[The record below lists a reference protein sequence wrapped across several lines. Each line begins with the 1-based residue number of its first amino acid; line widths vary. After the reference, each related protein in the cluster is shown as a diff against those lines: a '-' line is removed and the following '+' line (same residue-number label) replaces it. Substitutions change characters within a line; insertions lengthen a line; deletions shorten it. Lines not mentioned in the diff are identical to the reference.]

1 MPSPLTDDVP
11 SELPRVGRYE
21 ILLELQEEAF
31 VSTMAAR
38 VRGPNTGSSIV
49 ELTKVEHTLARQA
62 EVRAAF
68 LAEARA
74 AGRVRHINFVHPTD
88 TLVHEG
94 DLYVATEFILGVR
107 LDELWRAAAAARF
120 EIPLPVML
128 RILLDVVSGLSAL
141 HARHPRGPNVSGTRS
156 IVHGDIAPTNIL
168 VSYRG
173 DAKLL
178 HSGLS
183 CVTSLAGAIGQRN
196 RRLAYKAP
204 EQLRIGVNAVPI
216 GPAADV
222 FAMGALLW
230 EVLQGRR
237 LFDAPTDVEVVER
250 ILQGPLPSIEPA
262 ERRLPIAL
270 LPLVEMALE
279 RTAERRIPNAAQL
292 GDAIE
297 HAPGVRLATS
307 DEVALVVDQLVG
319 PLIERRRERVNQLFV
334 LAESRSPSDSTLRPA
349 IISHLRQVGAMKT
362 PVGLVYPPPSG
373 APLSHPP
380 SPSSRAP
387 SFAPSD
393 RWIDPSAPPASRHPS
408 DSRWSPSPPSSGKH
422 ERRWD
427 RSGSVPTAKA
437 RRSGVLH
444 SSWLYYLAIGAALG
458 GLVFE
463 YFIEASPIATPQATT
478 VLAPPPG
485 AELPPLATAAGAG
498 TVLPTTTAN
507 SANTPASGGDIAGT
521 TVIAATSP
529 AASPPAVIAPSP
541 PVRIE
546 PAPPRRAPP
555 APRAVP
561 PRVRRPAP
569 ARAAPPPEGAQPA
582 PVEAAPVAPPAQ
594 PTPEE
599 PDWGI

>member
-1 MPSPLTDDVP
+1 
-11 SELPRVGRYE
+11 
-21 ILLELQEEAF
+21 
-31 VSTMAAR
+31 MAAR

-74 AGRVRHINFVHPTD
+74 AGRVRHVNFVHPTD

-204 EQLRIGVNAVPI
+204 EQLRIGVNAVAI

-230 EVLQGRR
+230 EVLNGRR
-237 LFDAPTDVEVVER
+237 LFDAPSDVEVVER
-250 ILQGPLPSIEPA
+250 ILQGPLPSTETA
-262 ERRLPIAL
+262 ERRIPIAL

-319 PLIERRRERVNQLFV
+319 PLIERRRERVNERFA
-334 LAESRSPSDSTLRPA
+334 LAESKSPSDSTLRPA

-373 APLSHPP
+373 APVSY
-380 SPSSRAP
+380 PSSRPP
-387 SFAPSD
+387 SFTPSD
-393 RWIDPSAPPASRHPS
+393 RWIDPAAPPPSRPPS
-408 DSRWSPSPPSSGKH
+408 DSRWSPPSSSGKH
-422 ERRWD
+422 EMMRWD
-427 RSGSVPTAKA
+427 RSGSVPTVRA
-437 RRSGVLH
+437 RRSGVLQ

-463 YFIEASPIATPQATT
+463 YFIEAAPVATPQPTT

-485 AELPPLATAAGAG
+485 AELPPLATGAAA
-498 TVLPTTTAN
+498 TVPTTAN
-507 SANTPASGGDIAGT
+507 PAYAPPLAGDVASAAAS
-521 TVIAATSP
+521 VAAP
-529 AASPPAVIAPSP
+529 PEAASPPAVAAPAA

-546 PAPPRRAPP
+546 PAPPRRAPV
-555 APRAVP
+555 APRPVV

-569 ARAAPPPEGAQPA
+569 TAAPPTEGAQPA
-582 PVEAAPVAPPAQ
+582 PVEAAPVTPPPQ
-594 PTPEE
+594 PTSEE

>member
-1 MPSPLTDDVP
+1 
-11 SELPRVGRYE
+11 
-21 ILLELQEEAF
+21 
-31 VSTMAAR
+31 
-38 VRGPNTGSSIV
+38 
-49 ELTKVEHTLARQA
+49 
-62 EVRAAF
+62 
-68 LAEARA
+68 
-74 AGRVRHINFVHPTD
+74 
-88 TLVHEG
+88 
-94 DLYVATEFILGVR
+94 VR

-204 EQLRIGVNAVPI
+204 EQLRIGVNAVAI

-230 EVLQGRR
+230 EVLNGRR
-237 LFDAPTDVEVVER
+237 LFDAPSDVEVVER
-250 ILQGPLPSIEPA
+250 ILQGPLPSTETA
-262 ERRLPIAL
+262 ERRIPIAL

-319 PLIERRRERVNQLFV
+319 PLIERRRERVNERFA
-334 LAESRSPSDSTLRPA
+334 LAESKSPSDSTLRPA

-373 APLSHPP
+373 APVSY
-380 SPSSRAP
+380 PSSRPP
-387 SFAPSD
+387 SFTPSD
-393 RWIDPSAPPASRHPS
+393 RWIDPAAPPPSRPPS
-408 DSRWSPSPPSSGKH
+408 DSRWSPPSSSGKH
-422 ERRWD
+422 EMMRWD
-427 RSGSVPTAKA
+427 RSGSVPTVRA
-437 RRSGVLH
+437 RRSGVLQ

-463 YFIEASPIATPQATT
+463 YFIEAAPVATPQPTT

-485 AELPPLATAAGAG
+485 AELPPLATGAAA
-498 TVLPTTTAN
+498 TVPTTAN
-507 SANTPASGGDIAGT
+507 PAYAPPLAGDVASAAAS
-521 TVIAATSP
+521 VAAP
-529 AASPPAVIAPSP
+529 PEAASPPAVAAPAA

-546 PAPPRRAPP
+546 PAPPRRAPV
-555 APRAVP
+555 APRPVV

-569 ARAAPPPEGAQPA
+569 TAAPPTEGAQPA
-582 PVEAAPVAPPAQ
+582 PVEAAPVTPPPQ
-594 PTPEE
+594 PTSEE

>member
-1 MPSPLTDDVP
+1 MPSPLGDVP

-21 ILLELQEEAF
+21 LLLELQQEAF
-31 VSTMAAR
+31 VSVMAAR
-38 VRGPNTGSSIV
+38 VRGPNTGTSIV
-49 ELTKVEHTLARQA
+49 ELTRVEHTLARQA

-74 AGRVRHINFVHPTD
+74 AGRVRHANFVHPTD

-94 DLYVATEFILGVR
+94 DLFVATEFILGAR
-107 LDELWRAAAAARF
+107 LDELWRAASAAHF

-128 RILLDVVSGLSAL
+128 RILLDVIAGLSAL

-156 IVHGDIAPTNIL
+156 IVHGDIAPMNIL

-173 DAKLL
+173 DARLL

-222 FAMGALLW
+222 FAVGVLLW

-237 LFDAPTDVEVVER
+237 LFDAASDVEVVER
-250 ILQGPLPSIEPA
+250 ILQGPLPAIEA
-262 ERRLPIAL
+262 GDRRIPIAL

-297 HAPGVRLATS
+297 HAPGVRLATN
-307 DEVALVVDQLVG
+307 DEVAMVVDQLVG
-319 PLIERRRERVNQLFV
+319 PLIERRRERVNDLFA

-349 IISHLRQVGAMKT
+349 IISHLRQAGAMKT

-373 APLSHPP
+373 APLSYAPP
-380 SPSSRAP
+380 SQSPPSQPA
-387 SFAPSD
+387 SFVPSD
-393 RWIDPSAPPASRHPS
+393 RWIDPALPAPSAQHPS
-408 DSRWSPSPPSSGKH
+408 DSRWPAPASSGMRK
-422 ERRWD
+422 WD
-427 RSGSVPTAKA
+427 RSGSIPSAKA
-437 RRSGVLH
+437 RKLGAKGVLGRG
-444 SSWLYYLAIGAALG
+444 WLYYLAIGAALG

-463 YFIEASPIATPQATT
+463 YLIEASPVALPQPTT

-485 AELPPLATAAGAG
+485 AELPPMATAGAG
-498 TVLPTTTAN
+498 ATTAVP
-507 SANTPASGGDIAGT
+507 SRAPDDL
-521 TVIAATSP
+521 AATASARVQGPPTMRP
-529 AASPPAVIAPSP
+529 AEPL
-541 PVRIE
+541 RIE
-546 PAPPRRAPP
+546 PPRRAAPVPAPPRAPP
-555 APRAVP
+555 PA
-561 PRVRRPAP
+561 PRVRRPA
-569 ARAAPPPEGAQPA
+569 APPVVASPEGSPSV
-582 PVEAAPVAPPAQ
+582 PSEASSAEKPTPPPASTEQ
-594 PTPEE
+594 
-599 PDWGI
+599 DWGI

>member
-1 MPSPLTDDVP
+1 M
-11 SELPRVGRYE
+11 ELE
-21 ILLELQEEAF
+21 DEAF
-31 VSTMAAR
+31 VSVMAAR

-49 ELTKVEHTLARQA
+49 ELTKVEHTIARQA

-74 AGRVRHINFVHPTD
+74 AGRVRHANFVHPTD

-94 DLYVATEFILGVR
+94 DLYVATEFVLGVR
-107 LDELWRAAAAARF
+107 LDELWRAASAARV

-128 RILLDVVSGLSAL
+128 RILLDVVAGLSAL
-141 HARHPRGPNVSGTRS
+141 HARHPRGANVGGTRS

-173 DAKLL
+173 DTRLV

-183 CVTSLAGAIGQRN
+183 TVTSLPTTTGQRN

-222 FAMGALLW
+222 FAIGALLW

-237 LFDAPTDVEVVER
+237 LFEAASDVEVVER
-250 ILQGPLPSIEPA
+250 ILQGPLPAIEPGD
-262 ERRLPIAL
+262 RRTPIAL

-319 PLIERRRERVNQLFV
+319 PLIERRRERVNERFA

-349 IISHLRQVGAMKT
+349 IISHLRQAGAMKT

-373 APLSHPP
+373 APVSYPQSSRPPP
-380 SPSSRAP
+380 S
-387 SFAPSD
+387 FVPSD
-393 RWIDPSAPPASRHPS
+393 RWIDPSLPAPSSKHPS
-408 DSRWSPSPPSSGKH
+408 DSRWPAPPPSSGKQ

-427 RSGSVPTAKA
+427 RSGSIPKA
-437 RRSGVLH
+437 RRQEGKGVLGGG
-444 SSWLYYLAIGAALG
+444 WLYYLAIGAAIG

-463 YFIEASPIATPQATT
+463 YFIEASPVAVPQPTT

-485 AELPPLATAAGAG
+485 AELPPLQ
-498 TVLPTTTAN
+498 
-507 SANTPASGGDIAGT
+507 
-521 TVIAATSP
+521 P
-529 AASPPAVIAPSP
+529 AAPAAAALPAPTQTPSAGDVTSAPLKAQQPPAVSR
-541 PVRIE
+541 PVE
-546 PAPPRRAPP
+546 PLRVEPPRVDP
-555 APRAVP
+555 APRRVAPPPVVARPQP
-561 PRVRRPAP
+561 PRVRAPAP
-569 ARAAPPPEGAQPA
+569 PSTNAVTAAPQPVPTAAPPAEKPPA
-582 PVEAAPVAPPAQ
+582 PQ
-594 PTPEE
+594 PQEE
-599 PDWGI
+599 DWGI

>member
-1 MPSPLTDDVP
+1 MPSPLTDDTP

-21 ILLELQEEAF
+21 LLLELQDEAF
-31 VSTMAAR
+31 VSVMAAR

-74 AGRVRHINFVHPTD
+74 AGRVRHANFIHPTD

-107 LDELWRAAAAARF
+107 LDELWRAASAARV

-128 RILLDVVSGLSAL
+128 RILLDVLAGLSAL
-141 HARHPRGPNVSGTRS
+141 HARHARGSNVSGTRS

-168 VSYRG
+168 ISYRG
-173 DAKLL
+173 DTKLI

-183 CVTSLAGAIGQRN
+183 CVTSLPGATGQRN

-250 ILQGPLPSIEPA
+250 ILQGPLPALEPGD
-262 ERRLPIAL
+262 RRIPIAL

-297 HAPGVRLATS
+297 HAPGVRLATN
-307 DEVALVVDQLVG
+307 DEVALLVDQLVG
-319 PLIERRRERVNQLFV
+319 PLIERRREKVNELFV

-349 IISHLRQVGAMKT
+349 IISHLRQAGAMKT

-373 APLSHPP
+373 APVSYPQ
-380 SPSSRAP
+380 SSRP
-387 SFAPSD
+387 PTSFVPSD
-393 RWIDPSAPPASRHPS
+393 RWIDPTVPASSSQYPS
-408 DSRWSPSPPSSGKH
+408 DSRWPSTSLVKQ
-422 ERRWD
+422 ERKWD
-427 RSGSVPTAKA
+427 RSGSIPSAKA
-437 RRSGVLH
+437 RRMNGKGGLGSG
-444 SSWLYYLAIGAALG
+444 WFYYLAIGAAIG

-463 YFIEASPIATPQATT
+463 YLIEAAPVAVPQPTT

-485 AELPPLATAAGAG
+485 AELPPLVPPVPAARGV
-498 TVLPTTTAN
+498 TPSPTTAQSAGETTPGTEVNANEPPVTIRTAE
-507 SANTPASGGDIAGT
+507 PRRVD
-521 TVIAATSP
+521 P
-529 AASPPAVIAPSP
+529 IAPRR
-541 PVRIE
+541 VQ
-546 PAPPRRAPP
+546 PAPIVRP
-555 APRAVP
+555 AP

-569 ARAAPPPEGAQPA
+569 ASAVAPEASQPA
-582 PVEAAPVAPPAQ
+582 PPESAPVEKPAQ
-594 PTPEE
+594 PPEQ
-599 PDWGI
+599 DWGI

>member
-1 MPSPLTDDVP
+1 MPSPLTDDAP
-11 SELPRVGRYE
+11 SELARVGRYE
-21 ILLELQEEAF
+21 ILLDLQEEAF

-49 ELTKVEHTLARQA
+49 ELTKVEHSIARQA
-62 EVRAAF
+62 DVRAQF
-68 LAEARA
+68 LAEARG

-94 DLYVATEFILGVR
+94 DLYVATEFVLGVR
-107 LDELWRAAAAARF
+107 LDELWRAASASRV

-128 RILLDVVSGLSAL
+128 RILLDVVAGLSAL
-141 HARHPRGPNVSGTRS
+141 HARHPRGANVPGTRS

-183 CVTSLAGAIGQRN
+183 CVTSLPGGASQRN

-230 EVLQGRR
+230 EALQGRR
-237 LFDAPTDVEVVER
+237 LFDAPTDVEVIER
-250 ILQGPLPSIEPA
+250 ILQGPLSAIEPGD
-262 ERRLPIAL
+262 RKIPIAL
-270 LPLVEMALE
+270 FPLVEMALE
-279 RTAERRIPNAAQL
+279 RTPERRIPNAAQL

-319 PLIERRRERVNQLFV
+319 PLIERRRERVNELYA

-349 IISHLRQVGAMKT
+349 IISHLRQAGAMKT
-362 PVGLVYPPPSG
+362 PVGLVYPPPSS
-373 APLSHPP
+373 APVSHPP
-380 SPSSRAP
+380 QSRPPSS
-387 SFAPSD
+387 FTPSD
-393 RWIDPSAPPASRHPS
+393 RWIDATLPSTPSRHPS
-408 DSRWSPSPPSSGKH
+408 SDSRWPAPPSSGQL
-422 ERRWD
+422 ERKWE
-427 RSGSVPTAKA
+427 RSGSVPTPKT
-437 RRSGVLH
+437 REGRGILQSG
-444 SSWLYYLAIGAALG
+444 WIYYLVIGAALG

-463 YFIEASPIATPQATT
+463 YLIEAAPTAVPQPTT

-485 AELPPLATAAGAG
+485 APVVPSPG
-498 TVLPTTTAN
+498 
-507 SANTPASGGDIAGT
+507 
-521 TVIAATSP
+521 SP
-529 AASPPAVIAPSP
+529 AATGTAAEGVAPLLAPPVEPARVDPP
-541 PVRIE
+541 PVRRVDPVPTPPPVR
-546 PAPPRRAPP
+546 PAPPPRTVRRSAPP
-555 APRAVP
+555 VTAAPAGSQSAP
-561 PRVRRPAP
+561 AAIPSEAPKPAP
-569 ARAAPPPEGAQPA
+569 TAE
-582 PVEAAPVAPPAQ
+582 EA
-594 PTPEE
+594 
-599 PDWGI
+599 DWGI

>member
-1 MPSPLTDDVP
+1 MPSPLSDDVP

-21 ILLELQEEAF
+21 ILLQLQEEAF
-31 VSTMAAR
+31 VSVMAAR

-49 ELTKVEHTLARQA
+49 ELTKVEHTIARQA

-74 AGRVRHINFVHPTD
+74 AGRVRHANFVHPTD
-88 TLVHEG
+88 TLVHDG
-94 DLYVATEFILGVR
+94 DLYGATEFVLGVR
-107 LDELWRAAAAARF
+107 LDELFRAASAARI

-128 RILLDVVSGLSAL
+128 RILLDVLSGLSAL
-141 HARHPRGPNVSGTRS
+141 HARHPRGANVGGTRA

-183 CVTSLAGAIGQRN
+183 CVTSLPATTGQRN

-237 LFDAPTDVEVVER
+237 LFDAASDVEVVER
-250 ILQGPLPSIEPA
+250 ILHDPLPAIEPGA
-262 ERRLPIAL
+262 RRIPIAL

-297 HAPGVRLATS
+297 HAPGVRIATN
-307 DEVALVVDQLVG
+307 DEVALLVDQLVG
-319 PLIERRRERVNQLFV
+319 PLIERRRERVNELFA

-349 IISHLRQVGAMKT
+349 IISHLRQAGAMKT

-373 APLSHPP
+373 APVSGPVSSRPP
-380 SPSSRAP
+380 S
-387 SFAPSD
+387 FVPSD
-393 RWIDPSAPPASRHPS
+393 RWIDPSQPPPSSRYQS
-408 DSRWSPSPPSSGKH
+408 DSRWATTTSSGKQPVK
-422 ERRWD
+422 WD
-427 RSGSVPTAKA
+427 RSGSVPTPKA
-437 RRSGVLH
+437 RRRGKGLIESG
-444 SSWLYYLAIGAALG
+444 WLYYLAIGAALG

-463 YFIEASPIATPQATT
+463 YLIEAAPAAIPQPTT

-485 AELPPLATAAGAG
+485 AELAPLPASGAAAGAI
-498 TVLPTTTAN
+498 TT
-507 SANTPASGGDIAGT
+507 SAAAPNAPVAGDLPASAPVQAPEPPRIARPLDPPRLEP
-521 TVIAATSP
+521 VRR
-529 AASPPAVIAPSP
+529 PPAP
-541 PVRIE
+541 PVR
-546 PAPPRRAPP
+546 PAPP
-555 APRAVP
+555 P

-569 ARAAPPPEGAQPA
+569 PAAPEAASADPSEPAPDEKPAAPPPR
-582 PVEAAPVAPPAQ
+582 
-594 PTPEE
+594 EE

>member
-1 MPSPLTDDVP
+1 MPSPLSDDA

-21 ILLELQEEAF
+21 ILLELQSEAF
-31 VSTMAAR
+31 VSVMAAR
-38 VRGPNTGSSIV
+38 VRGPNTGTSIV

-74 AGRVRHINFVHPTD
+74 AGRVRHANFAQPTD

-107 LDELWRAAAAARF
+107 LDELLRAASAARV

-128 RILLDVVSGLSAL
+128 RILLDVLAGLSAL
-141 HARHPRGPNVSGTRS
+141 HARHPRGPNVSGTRA

-168 VSYRG
+168 VTYRG
-173 DAKLL
+173 DSKLL

-183 CVTSLAGAIGQRN
+183 CVTSLPGSTGQRN

-216 GPAADV
+216 EPAADV

-230 EVLQGRR
+230 EMLQGRR
-237 LFDAPTDVEVVER
+237 LFDAPSDVEVVER
-250 ILQGPLPSIEPA
+250 ILQDPLPLIDSVD
-262 ERRLPIAL
+262 RRVPIAL

-297 HAPGVRLATS
+297 HAPGVRLATT

-319 PLIERRRERVNQLFV
+319 PLIERRRERVNDLYV

-349 IISHLRQVGAMKT
+349 IISHLRQAGAMKT
-362 PVGLVYPPPSG
+362 PVGLVYPPPSS
-373 APLSHPP
+373 APLSAPASSRPP
-380 SPSSRAP
+380 S
-387 SFAPSD
+387 FVPSD
-393 RWIDPSAPPASRHPS
+393 RWIDPSLPPPSSRYPS
-408 DSRWSPSPPSSGKH
+408 DSRWPTGASPVKH
-422 ERRWD
+422 EIVKWD
-427 RSGSVPTAKA
+427 RSGSVPTPKA
-437 RRSGVLH
+437 RKQGKRLIDNA
-444 SSWLYYLAIGAALG
+444 WLYYLVIGAALG

-463 YFIEASPIATPQATT
+463 YLIEAAPVAVPQPTT

-485 AELPPLATAAGAG
+485 AELAPMPTPPVGATAGAITTSAVPSNALVPSDLSATASVKPPEPPLMGRP
-498 TVLPTTTAN
+498 VD
-507 SANTPASGGDIAGT
+507 PARMD
-521 TVIAATSP
+521 P
-529 AASPPAVIAPSP
+529 AAARRALPI
-541 PVRIE
+541 
-546 PAPPRRAPP
+546 PAPV
-555 APRAVP
+555 RAVP
-561 PRVRRPAP
+561 APRVRRPVP
-569 ARAAPPPEGAQPA
+569 SSAAPPEGSTGAPSEST
-582 PVEAAPVAPPAQ
+582 PVEQPPS
-594 PTPEE
+594 PPREE
-599 PDWGI
+599 QDWGI

>member
-1 MPSPLTDDVP
+1 MPSPLSDDVP

-21 ILLELQEEAF
+21 ILLELKEEAF
-31 VSTMAAR
+31 VSVMAAR

-74 AGRVRHINFVHPTD
+74 AGRVRHANFVHPTD

-107 LDELWRAAAAARF
+107 LDELWRAASASRF

-128 RILLDVVSGLSAL
+128 RILLDVIAGLSAL
-141 HARHPRGPNVSGTRS
+141 HARHPRGQNMSGTRS

-196 RRLAYKAP
+196 GRLAYKAP

-222 FAMGALLW
+222 FAVGALLW
-230 EVLQGRR
+230 EILQGRR

-250 ILQGPLPSIEPA
+250 ILQGPPVIEPGD
-262 ERRLPIAL
+262 RRIPIAL

-297 HAPGVRLATS
+297 HAPGVRLATN
-307 DEVALVVDQLVG
+307 DEVAMVVDQVMG
-319 PLIERRRERVNQLFV
+319 PLLEERRERVNDLFV

-349 IISHLRQVGAMKT
+349 IISHLRQAGAMKT

-373 APLSHPP
+373 APLAQPP
-380 SPSSRAP
+380 PSSRAP
-387 SFAPSD
+387 SSFVPSD
-393 RWIDPSAPPASRHPS
+393 RWIDPALPAPSSQYPS
-408 DSRWSPSPPSSGKH
+408 DSHWPASSGKQDVK
-422 ERRWD
+422 WD
-427 RSGSVPTAKA
+427 RSGSIPSAKA
-437 RRSGVLH
+437 RRLRAKGPLKSG
-444 SSWLYYLAIGAALG
+444 WFYYLAIGAALG

-463 YFIEASPIATPQATT
+463 YIIEASPVAVPQPTT

-485 AELPPLATAAGAG
+485 VLAVPATAAGSI
-498 TVLPTTTAN
+498 PTPSN
-507 SANTPASGGDIAGT
+507 PP
-521 TVIAATSP
+521 AATDSP
-529 AASPPAVIAPSP
+529 LGAKVTPPEVSTLRTAEPLRVELLPRRVQPPPVARPPA
-541 PVRIE
+541 
-546 PAPPRRAPP
+546 PAPRSRKPAAPP
-555 APRAVP
+555 AA
-561 PRVRRPAP
+561 A
-569 ARAAPPPEGAQPA
+569 AAPEASPTAPSEATTIQKPATPPG
-582 PVEAAPVAPPAQ
+582 
-594 PTPEE
+594 PEE
-599 PDWGI
+599 QDWGI

>member
-1 MPSPLTDDVP
+1 MPSPLGDDA
-11 SELPRVGRYE
+11 SELTRVGRYE
-21 ILLELQEEAF
+21 ILLELQDEAF
-31 VSTMAAR
+31 VSVMAAR

-74 AGRVRHINFVHPTD
+74 AGRVRHANFVHPTD

-94 DLYVATEFILGVR
+94 DLYGASDFILGVR
-107 LDELWRAAAAARF
+107 LDELWRAASAARF

-128 RILLDVVSGLSAL
+128 RILLDVLSGLSAL
-141 HARHPRGPNVSGTRS
+141 HARHSRGPNVSGTRS

-183 CVTSLAGAIGQRN
+183 CVTSLPAATGQRN

-222 FAMGALLW
+222 FAIGTLLW
-230 EVLQGRR
+230 EVLHGRR
-237 LFDAPTDVEVVER
+237 LFDASSDVEVVER
-250 ILQGPLPSIEPA
+250 ILHDPLPAIEA
-262 ERRLPIAL
+262 GARRIPIAL

-279 RTAERRIPNAAQL
+279 RTAERRISNASQL

-297 HAPGVRLATS
+297 HAPGVRLATN

-319 PLIERRRERVNQLFV
+319 PLIERRRERVNDLFA

-349 IISHLRQVGAMKT
+349 IISHLRQAGAMKT
-362 PVGLVYPPPSG
+362 PVGLVYPPSSG
-373 APLSHPP
+373 APLSSPTSSRPP
-380 SPSSRAP
+380 SMV
-387 SFAPSD
+387 PSD
-393 RWIDPSAPPASRHPS
+393 RWIDPSLP
-408 DSRWSPSPPSSGKH
+408 PPSSRYSSEPRWSTTPSGKQ
-422 ERRWD
+422 ELRWD
-427 RSGSVPTAKA
+427 RSGSVPNPNA
-437 RRSGVLH
+437 RQRKGLIERG
-444 SSWLYYLAIGAALG
+444 WLYYLVIGAALG

-463 YFIEASPIATPQATT
+463 FLIEATPATTPQSTT

-485 AELPPLATAAGAG
+485 AELAPMPPAVPAAGAAAG
-498 TVLPTTTAN
+498 VASDL
-507 SANTPASGGDIAGT
+507 PASGSVDAPGDPLT
-521 TVIAATSP
+521 RPVE
-529 AASPPAVIAPSP
+529 PPRMDPGFVKRAPPPPPP
-541 PVRIE
+541 PVRA
-546 PAPPRRAPP
+546 AP
-555 APRAVP
+555 P

-569 ARAAPPPEGAQPA
+569 PAAP
-582 PVEAAPVAPPAQ
+582 EAASAAPRESPPVSPPPA
-594 PTPEE
+594 EE
-599 PDWGI
+599 QDWGI

>member
-1 MPSPLTDDVP
+1 MPSPLTDDAP

-49 ELTKVEHTLARQA
+49 ELTKVEHTIARQA
-62 EVRAAF
+62 DVRAQF
-68 LAEARA
+68 LAEARG
-74 AGRVRHINFVHPTD
+74 AGRVRHTNFVHPTD

-94 DLYVATEFILGVR
+94 DLYVATEFVLGVR
-107 LDELWRAAAAARF
+107 LDELWRAAASSRV

-128 RILLDVVSGLSAL
+128 RIVLDVVAGLSAL

-183 CVTSLAGAIGQRN
+183 CVTSLPGSTSQRN

-237 LFDAPTDVEVVER
+237 LFDAPTDVEVAER
-250 ILQGPLPSIEPA
+250 ILQGPLPPIEPGD
-262 ERRLPIAL
+262 RKIPIAL
-270 LPLVEMALE
+270 FPLVEMALE

-319 PLIERRRERVNQLFV
+319 PLIERRRERVNELFA

-349 IISHLRQVGAMKT
+349 IISHLRQAGAMKT

-373 APLSHPP
+373 APVSYPPQSRPP
-380 SPSSRAP
+380 S
-387 SFAPSD
+387 SFTPSD
-393 RWIDPSAPPASRHPS
+393 RWIDATLPSTPSRYPS
-408 DSRWSPSPPSSGKH
+408 DSRWPAPPSSGK
-422 ERRWD
+422 ERNWD
-427 RSGSVPTAKA
+427 RSGSIPTPK
-437 RRSGVLH
+437 RREGRPLLQTG
-444 SSWLYYLAIGAALG
+444 WIYYLAIGAALG

-463 YFIEASPIATPQATT
+463 YFIEATPTAVPQPTT

-485 AELPPLATAAGAG
+485 VLVPPSPAPTSGTAPAVEG
-498 TVLPTTTAN
+498 V
-507 SANTPASGGDIAGT
+507 TPA
-521 TVIAATSP
+521 AAPPPSDPTAS
-529 AASPPAVIAPSP
+529 ASPPQNEAPAARPVEPARVEPVPVRRVVPVPIPP
-541 PVRIE
+541 PVR
-546 PAPPRRAPP
+546 PAP
-555 APRAVP
+555 APRV
-561 PRVRRPAP
+561 VRRPAP
-569 ARAAPPPEGAQPA
+569 PVSAAPEGSQPA
-582 PVEAAPVAPPAQ
+582 PASAPSETPKPAATAEEA
-594 PTPEE
+594 
-599 PDWGI
+599 DWGI

>member
-1 MPSPLTDDVP
+1 M
-11 SELPRVGRYE
+11 
-21 ILLELQEEAF
+21 ELQDEAF
-31 VSTMAAR
+31 VAVMAAR

-74 AGRVRHINFVHPTD
+74 AGRVRHANFVQPTD

-94 DLYVATEFILGVR
+94 DLFVATEFILGVR
-107 LDELWRAAAAARF
+107 LDELWRAASAARF

-128 RILLDVVSGLSAL
+128 RILLDVVAGLSAL
-141 HARHPRGPNVSGTRS
+141 HARHPRGPNVGGTRS

-173 DAKLL
+173 DSRLV

-183 CVTSLAGAIGQRN
+183 CVTSLPGATGQRN

-222 FAMGALLW
+222 FAIGALLW

-237 LFDAPTDVEVVER
+237 LFEAATDVEVVER
-250 ILQGPLPSIEPA
+250 ILQGPLPAIEPSD
-262 ERRLPIAL
+262 RRTPIAL

-297 HAPGVRLATS
+297 HAPGVRVATN

-319 PLIERRRERVNQLFV
+319 PLIERRRERVNDLFA

-349 IISHLRQVGAMKT
+349 IISHLRQAGAMKT

-373 APLSHPP
+373 APISH
-380 SPSSRAP
+380 SASSRPPP

-393 RWIDPSAPPASRHPS
+393 RWLDTTMPSSSPYPS
-408 DSRWSPSPPSSGKH
+408 DSRWPAPTSSGH
-422 ERRWD
+422 QERNWD
-427 RSGSVPTAKA
+427 RSGSIPSVKG
-437 RRSGVLH
+437 RRLQGKGLLGSGWV
-444 SSWLYYLAIGAALG
+444 YYLAIGAAIG

-463 YFIEASPIATPQATT
+463 YFIEATPTAIPQPTT
-478 VLAPPPG
+478 VLAPPAG
-485 AELPPLATAAGAG
+485 AELPPMQPAVPAAGAA
-498 TVLPTTTAN
+498 TAIAP
-507 SANTPASGGDIAGT
+507 AN
-521 TVIAATSP
+521 
-529 AASPPAVIAPSP
+529 APSP
-541 PVRIE
+541 GDVALDALVKAQEPPMTMRTAEPLRVDPV
-546 PAPPRRAPP
+546 
-555 APRAVP
+555 APR
-561 PRVRRPAP
+561 
-569 ARAAPPPEGAQPA
+569 RAAPPPPVSRPQPPA
-582 PVEAAPVAPPAQ
+582 PRVRRSAPPPSTAM
-594 PTPEE
+594 PEGSRPVPGEATSAERPAPPKPPEE
-599 PDWGI
+599 DWGI

>member
-1 MPSPLTDDVP
+1 
-11 SELPRVGRYE
+11 
-21 ILLELQEEAF
+21 
-31 VSTMAAR
+31 MAAR

-74 AGRVRHINFVHPTD
+74 AGRVRHVNFVHPTD

-94 DLYVATEFILGVR
+94 DLYAATEFILGVR

-120 EIPLPVML
+120 DIPLPVML

-141 HARHPRGPNVSGTRS
+141 HARHPRGPNGQGTRS

-250 ILQGPLPSIEPA
+250 ILHGPLPSIEPG
-262 ERRLPIAL
+262 ERRIPIAL

-307 DEVALVVDQLVG
+307 DEVSMVVDQLVG
-319 PLIERRRERVNQLFV
+319 PLIERRRERVNELFAV
-334 LAESRSPSDSTLRPA
+334 AESRSPSDSTLRPA

-373 APLSHPP
+373 ATVAHPSSYP
-380 SPSSRAP
+380 SSYPSSRPP

-393 RWIDPSAPPASRHPS
+393 RWIDPASPTLPGARYPS
-408 DSRWSPSPPSSGKH
+408 DPRLSPPPSSGKLA
-422 ERRWD
+422 RWD
-427 RSGSVPTAKA
+427 RSGSVPTVKA
-437 RRSGVLH
+437 RRSGVLQ

-463 YFIEASPIATPQATT
+463 YFIEATPVATPQPTT
-478 VLAPPPG
+478 VLAPPAG
-485 AELPPLATAAGAG
+485 AELPPLVPAAGAI
-498 TVLPTTTAN
+498 PTTVNPGHALSAGAGAPAIGE
-507 SANTPASGGDIAGT
+507 SANAPAPVVPPS
-521 TVIAATSP
+521 VLSP
-529 AASPPAVIAPSP
+529 APPANIV
-541 PVRIE
+541 
-546 PAPPRRAPP
+546 PPRRALTPP
-555 APRAVP
+555 PPPQRVA
-561 PRVRRPAP
+561 PRVRRPPTPAAATPPAGAP
-569 ARAAPPPEGAQPA
+569 PA
-582 PVEAAPVAPPAQ
+582 PVETVAPAPQ
-594 PTPEE
+594 PTSDE

>member
-1 MPSPLTDDVP
+1 MPSPLSDVP

-21 ILLELQEEAF
+21 ILLELQDEAF
-31 VSTMAAR
+31 VSVMAAR

-74 AGRVRHINFVHPTD
+74 AGRVRHANFVQPTD

-94 DLYVATEFILGVR
+94 DLYGATEFILGVR
-107 LDELWRAAAAARF
+107 LDELWRAASAARL

-128 RILLDVVSGLSAL
+128 RILLDVLSGLSAL
-141 HARHPRGPNVSGTRS
+141 HARHSRGPNVSGARS

-183 CVTSLAGAIGQRN
+183 CVTSLPGATGQRN

-237 LFDAPTDVEVVER
+237 LFDAPSDVEVIER
-250 ILQGPLPSIEPA
+250 ILQDPLPATEPGA
-262 ERRLPIAL
+262 RRIPIAL

-297 HAPGVRLATS
+297 HAPGVRLATN
-307 DEVALVVDQLVG
+307 DEVAMVVDQLVG
-319 PLIERRRERVNQLFV
+319 PLIERRRERVNDLFA

-349 IISHLRQVGAMKT
+349 IISHLRQAGAMKT

-373 APLSHPP
+373 APLSNPASSRPP
-380 SPSSRAP
+380 S
-387 SFAPSD
+387 FVPSD
-393 RWIDPSAPPASRHPS
+393 RWIDPSLPPPSSRYPS
-408 DSRWSPSPPSSGKH
+408 DSRWSTTASGKQ
-422 ERRWD
+422 ELKWD
-427 RSGSVPTAKA
+427 RSGSVPTPKA
-437 RRSGVLH
+437 RRQGKGFIERG
-444 SSWLYYLAIGAALG
+444 WLYYLAIGAALG

-463 YFIEASPIATPQATT
+463 YLIEAAPVAVPQPTT

-485 AELPPLATAAGAG
+485 AELAPMPPAVPAAGAVTTSEVPSSAPG
-498 TVLPTTTAN
+498 DLSASASAKAPEPPFVGRPAEPARMDPAFVKRAPPLP
-507 SANTPASGGDIAGT
+507 
-521 TVIAATSP
+521 
-529 AASPPAVIAPSP
+529 P
-541 PVRIE
+541 PVRQ
-546 PAPPRRAPP
+546 AP
-555 APRAVP
+555 P

-569 ARAAPPPEGAQPA
+569 PLAAPEAASAAPTESA
-582 PVEAAPVAPPAQ
+582 PVERPASPP
-594 PTPEE
+594 PREE